1 MSTGKVKSVKL
12 LSTSGAYWKGDEKNK
27 MLQRIYGIS
36 FPKRSELDNYIN
48 MIEEKIFIHSAIST
62 VFFMMDTVYCI
73 PTYPIIGKEVH
84 YALR

>member
-1 MSTGKVKSVKL
+1 MRRG
-12 LSTSGAYWKGDEKNK
+12 GDGYAN
-27 MLQRIYGIS
+27 
-36 FPKRSELDNYIN
+36 ELRN
-48 MIEEKIFIHSAIST
+48 MMEEKIFIHSAIST